1 MLRRSSMPALLLVAV
16 LVISGCGGD
25 GDGGGVDIGTVEAT
39 ATGTAGGERTPTA
52 AAATPTA
59 GRATPSATAT
69 STATL
74 AASPCPIAPD
84 ACSFMSQAAQHV
96 VEGDSAAVVS
106 LSKSKPFTCP
116 GPNGGPGG
124 PFPLCNGAPTGEIR
138 LGFPIRRIGGEP
150 GAVVEADIVR
160 LVAEWTARTEPSL
173 SDEFG
178 DGGARAYSVACP
190 KTGPEESRGCGEQFS
205 LIFSGLSPGAS
216 AGEVLRTVLVVDVRR
231 EQGEYRAV
239 GFATG
244 VLAGGVELAL
254 RGGSGTAGSDAVP
267 SALVGGAAEGE
278 RVTFF
283 PWAPIGLQR

>member
-1 MLRRSSMPALLLVAV
+1 MHVRSSMPALLLVAA
-16 LVISGCGGD
+16 LLIAGCGGD
-25 GDGGGVDIGTVEAT
+25 DDSGGVDIGTVEAP
-39 ATGTAGGERTPTA
+39 ATRTAGAERTPTA

-84 ACSFMSQAAQHV
+84 TCSFMSQVAQHV

-106 LSKSKPFTCP
+106 LTRSTPFTCP
-116 GPNGGPGG
+116 GPNGEPGG

-150 GAVVEADIVR
+150 GAVVEADIIR

-173 SDEFG
+173 SDAFG

-190 KTGPEESRGCGEQFS
+190 KVGPEESRSCGEQFS
-205 LIFSGLSPGAS
+205 LVFSGLSPGAS

-231 EQGEYRAV
+231 DQGEYRAV

-244 VLAGGVELAL
+244 VLESGVELAL
-254 RGGSGTAGSDAVP
+254 RGGSGAVGAAVP

-283 PWAPIGLQR
+283 PWAPIGLGR